1 MISVIPL
8 RHLAGQEKRK
18 DGNLVPPQRDSNLT
32 HSWTEARTEQKKVHP
47 LGVKP
52 NRKQAN

>member
-18 DGNLVPPQRDSNLT
+18 DGNLVPPQRDSDLT

-52 NRKQAN
+52 YRKQAN